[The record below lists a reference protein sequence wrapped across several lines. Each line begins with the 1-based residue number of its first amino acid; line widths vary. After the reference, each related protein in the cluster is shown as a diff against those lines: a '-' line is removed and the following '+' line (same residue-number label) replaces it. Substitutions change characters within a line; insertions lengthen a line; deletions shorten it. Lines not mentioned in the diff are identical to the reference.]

1 MRRGG
6 RKRKNKVIQKF
17 KLLGANING
26 ISSKL
31 HSFEHV
37 IQTVDPSVFTIQET
51 KVRRANGIK
60 FESAKKYKMFQLI
73 RKESQGGGLVI
84 GAKTELEPVVISEG
98 NDQVEIIVI
107 EIKIKEQFR
116 IRIINAYGPQECSIL
131 DKKEAFWAHLQTQVD
146 NAVEAEAAVLIQMD
160 ANAILGDTI
169 INGDPNKMNKNGEL
183 FGKFLSANQS
193 LFLLNK
199 SDKCQGV
206 ITRRRQ
212 KGDKLEESVIDF
224 VVVCEKLHQYLD
236 TMKIDEARQLAL
248 TSYLKK
254 GKSVD
259 SDHMTISAEFNIE
272 YRRKPPPREEIFN
285 FRNGQGL
292 KAFKNI

>member
-60 FESAKKYKMFQLI
+60 FDSAKKYKMFQLI
-73 RKESQGGGLVI
+73 RKESQGGGLLI

-169 INGDPNKMNKNGEL
+169 IKGDPNKMNKNGEL
-183 FGKFLSANQS
+183 FAKFLSANQS
-193 LFLLNK
+193 LFLLDK
-199 SDKCQGV
+199 SDKTNAKVSLRGED
-206 ITRRRQ
+206 RRVR
-212 KGDKLEESVIDF
+212 SW
-224 VVVCEKLHQYLD
+224 
-236 TMKIDEARQLAL
+236 
-248 TSYLKK
+248 
-254 GKSVD
+254 
-259 SDHMTISAEFNIE
+259 
-272 YRRKPPPREEIFN
+272 RR
-285 FRNGQGL
+285 
-292 KAFKNI
+292 A